1 MKIEIRQE
9 SSKDVKEIEEVV
21 RAAFTS
27 RNRNDPDEHHL
38 VNKIRKTE
46 AFIPGLSLVALEKDS
61 VVGHVLLSKI
71 MVEGNGEVVGSLA
84 LAPVSVAPSYQ
95 NKGIGAQMI
104 RTVLKRAEEMGYESV
119 IVLGH
124 DAYYPRFGFRPAS
137 HWNIKAPFDVP
148 DEAFMALELT
158 DCGLDGVEGTVKYSE
173 AFSE

>member
-27 RNRNDPDEHHL
+27 RDRNDPDEHHP

-61 VVGHVLLSKI
+61 VVGHILLSKI
-71 MVEGNGEVVGSLA
+71 MVEENGESASSLA
-84 LAPVSVAPSYQ
+84 LAPISVAPSYQ
-95 NKGIGAQMI
+95 NKGIGSQMI
-104 RTVLKRAEEMGYESV
+104 VTALKRAEEMGYESV

-124 DAYYPRFGFRPAS
+124 DKYYPRFGFRPAS
-137 HWNIKAPFDVP
+137 RWNIKPPFDVP
-148 DEAFMALELT
+148 DEAFMAVELT
-158 DCGLDGVEGTVKYSE
+158 DGGLDGVEGTVRYSE